1 MFFLPFFL
9 FQIFCVNIQDLKFSY
24 VTYFYVDLTQ
34 HNSFIFFDVFLFIK
48 KHGKNIGKN
57 MEKNIE
63 KNIWKKHGK
72 KIIGKN
78 MGKTNIIKQE
88 IKNIKNN

>member
-48 KHGKNIGKN
+48 KFEKKLLEKQLEKKHWKKNIRK
-57 MEKNIE
+57 KY
-63 KNIWKKHGK
+63 WKKILEKYLK
-72 KIIGKN
+72 KKYWKN
-78 MGKTNIIKQE
+78 
-88 IKNIKNN
+88 